1 MKCEITALLA
11 PLTLWS
17 SCPQRFWQTCWAVCL
32 VVLVSIRNL
41 DTLGLLLP
49 CGSEKLWKFLRVAY
63 EAITPSFGQWSRFSL
78 LAFSV
83 PYSLVPILCCLGFCF
98 CSYFFPLPPVVVF
111 FFLFV
116 IKADDCVACLFFL
129 TTAQWNAGEWDCARK
144 RMGCFHCGE
153 GLVKG
158 NFENENED
166 DRNVKISLNLAA
178 YSSGYFSIMPVLC
191 RVEECL
197 QLGAVPWHLKYL
209 YSSRACA
216 WKPKRGNAL
225 GHRSTIIS
233 LARLWPW
240 SVVPFWPGPAST
252 SQTALR
258 AGPGACAG
266 PALLSVPLAGGCCVL
281 GAANLIMWMWAIVCC
296 LVSRPRLPTLLNLL
310 E

>member
-1 MKCEITALLA
+1 MKQLSSTFLTNLLGCLLGYFGFHQTLGRFRP
-11 PLTLWS
+11 PLTLWFWKALKGSASCLRSDRPLIWSVGLFLSPCLFSSLFPSSHSLLLRVLFLLLLFSSS
-17 SCPQRFWQTCWAVCL
+17 SCGVF
-32 VVLVSIRNL
+32 
-41 DTLGLLLP
+41 
-49 CGSEKLWKFLRVAY
+49 
-63 EAITPSFGQWSRFSL
+63 
-78 LAFSV
+78 
-83 PYSLVPILCCLGFCF
+83 
-98 CSYFFPLPPVVVF
+98 F

-129 TTAQWNAGEWDCARK
+129 TTAQWSAGEWDCARK

-153 GLVKG
+153 GLAKG
-158 NFENENED
+158 SFEIENED

-178 YSSGYFSIMPVLC
+178 YTSGYFSIMPVLC

-197 QLGAVPWHLKYL
+197 QLGAVPWHLKHL
-209 YSSRACA
+209 YSSCACA

-240 SVVPFWPGPAST
+240 SLVPFWPGPAST

-258 AGPGACAG
+258 ASPGACAG
-266 PALLSVPLAGGCCVL
+266 PVPAFSPTGRWLLCFGGCQFDNVGVNHCVL
-281 GAANLIMWMWAIVCC
+281 
-296 LVSRPRLPTLLNLL
+296 LVSRPKLPTLLILL